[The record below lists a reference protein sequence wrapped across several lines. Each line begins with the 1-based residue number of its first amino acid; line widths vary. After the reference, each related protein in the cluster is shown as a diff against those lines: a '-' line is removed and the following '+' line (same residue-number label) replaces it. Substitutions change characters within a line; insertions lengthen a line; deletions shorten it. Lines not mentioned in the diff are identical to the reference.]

1 MSDSYRNQML
11 RALTGELSAS
21 EREAFER
28 TLATDDALRAEWE
41 HLQKISGL
49 LQESRADSFRPFFAT
64 RVAQRIKSQREESL
78 TDALVWLFRPLAP
91 VAIAVVAFL
100 ALSNWNER
108 ELVGD
113 DASFLRRNFRRR
125 ARHARSGVRNGH
137 VTCEGELKAHSSSSA
152 PCSSAF

>member
-1 MSDSYRNQML
+1 MTDSYRSEML

-21 EREAFER
+21 EREAFECA
-28 TLATDDALRAEWE
+28 LANDVALCAEWE
-41 HLQKISGL
+41 RLQKVSGL

-64 RVAQRIKSQREESL
+64 RVAQRIKGQREASTASASSVESLSSAETESL

-108 ELVGD
+108 ELIGD
-113 DASFLRRNFRRR
+113 DASFLAAIF
-125 ARHARSGVRNGH
+125 AAVPATPEAAY
-137 VTCEGELKAHSSSSA
+137 VLDM
-152 PCSSAF
+152 

>member
-1 MSDSYRNQML
+1 MTDSYRNQML
-11 RALTGELSAS
+11 RALTGELSAG

-41 HLQKISGL
+41 HLQKVSGL

-64 RVAQRIKSQREESL
+64 RVAQRIKSKREASTRSAETESL

-113 DASFLRRNFRRR
+113 DASFLAAIF
-125 ARHARSGVRNGH
+125 AAVPATPEAAY
-137 VTCEGELKAHSSSSA
+137 VMDM
-152 PCSSAF
+152 

>member
-1 MSDSYRNQML
+1 MTDSYRSEML

-41 HLQKISGL
+41 HLQKVSGL

-64 RVAQRIKSQREESL
+64 RVAQRIKSQREASTSSAETESL

-108 ELVGD
+108 ELIGD
-113 DASFLRRNFRRR
+113 DASFLAAIF
-125 ARHARSGVRNGH
+125 AA
-137 VTCEGELKAHSSSSA
+137 A
-152 PCSSAF
+152 PATPEAAYVLDM

>member
-1 MSDSYRNQML
+1 MTDSYRSEML

-28 TLATDDALRAEWE
+28 ALATDDALRAEWE
-41 HLQKISGL
+41 RLQKVSGL

-64 RVAQRIKSQREESL
+64 RVAQRIKSQREASTLSDSTELAEVSAETESL

-108 ELVGD
+108 ELIGD
-113 DASFLRRNFRRR
+113 DASFLAAIF
-125 ARHARSGVRNGH
+125 AAVPATPEAAY
-137 VTCEGELKAHSSSSA
+137 VLDM
-152 PCSSAF
+152 

>member
-1 MSDSYRNQML
+1 MTDSYRSEML
-11 RALTGELSAS
+11 KALTGELSAS

-28 TLATDDALRAEWE
+28 ALATDDALRAEWE
-41 HLQKISGL
+41 SLQKVSGL

-64 RVAQRIKSQREESL
+64 RVAQRIKSEREASTASASSVESLSSAETESL

-108 ELVGD
+108 ELIGD
-113 DASFLRRNFRRR
+113 DASFLAAIF
-125 ARHARSGVRNGH
+125 AA
-137 VTCEGELKAHSSSSA
+137 A
-152 PCSSAF
+152 PATPEAAYVLDM

>member
-1 MSDSYRNQML
+1 MTDSYRNQML
-11 RALTGELSAS
+11 RALTGELSAH

-64 RVAQRIKSQREESL
+64 RVAQRIKSQREASTRSAETESL

-113 DASFLRRNFRRR
+113 DASFLAAIF
-125 ARHARSGVRNGH
+125 AAVPATPEAAY
-137 VTCEGELKAHSSSSA
+137 VMDM
-152 PCSSAF
+152 

>member
-1 MSDSYRNQML
+1 MTDSYRNQML

-41 HLQKISGL
+41 HLQKVSGL

-64 RVAQRIKSQREESL
+64 RVAQRIKSQREASTRSAETESL

-108 ELVGD
+108 ELIGD
-113 DASFLRRNFRRR
+113 DASFLAAIF
-125 ARHARSGVRNGH
+125 AAVPATPEAAY
-137 VTCEGELKAHSSSSA
+137 VMDM
-152 PCSSAF
+152 

>member
-1 MSDSYRNQML
+1 MTDSHRNQML

-41 HLQKISGL
+41 HLQKVSGL

-64 RVAQRIKSQREESL
+64 RVAQRIKSKREASASSAETESL

-113 DASFLRRNFRRR
+113 DASFLAAIF
-125 ARHARSGVRNGH
+125 AAVPATPEAAY
-137 VTCEGELKAHSSSSA
+137 VMDM
-152 PCSSAF
+152 

>member
-1 MSDSYRNQML
+1 MTDSYRNEML
-11 RALTGELSAS
+11 KALTGELSAS

-28 TLATDDALRAEWE
+28 ALATDDALRAEWE
-41 HLQKISGL
+41 RLQEVSGL

-64 RVAQRIKSQREESL
+64 RVAQRIKSEREASTLSSAETESL

-108 ELVGD
+108 ELIGD
-113 DASFLRRNFRRR
+113 DASFLAAIFV
-125 ARHARSGVRNGH
+125 A
-137 VTCEGELKAHSSSSA
+137 A
-152 PCSSAF
+152 PATPEAAYVLDM

>member
-1 MSDSYRNQML
+1 MTDSYRSEML

-21 EREAFER
+21 ERAAFER
-28 TLATDDALRAEWE
+28 ALATDDALRAEWE
-41 HLQKISGL
+41 RLQKVSGL

-64 RVAQRIKSQREESL
+64 RVAQRIKGEREESL

-108 ELVGD
+108 ELIGD
-113 DASFLRRNFRRR
+113 DASFFAAIFAAVPATPEAAYVLD
-125 ARHARSGVRNGH
+125 
-137 VTCEGELKAHSSSSA
+137 LDM
-152 PCSSAF
+152 

>member
-1 MSDSYRNQML
+1 MTDSYRSEML
-11 RALTGELSAS
+11 KALTGELSAS

-28 TLATDDALRAEWE
+28 ALATDDALRAEWE
-41 HLQKISGL
+41 RLQKVSGL

-78 TDALVWLFRPLAP
+78 TDALVWLFRPFAP

-108 ELVGD
+108 ELIGD
-113 DASFLRRNFRRR
+113 DASFF
-125 ARHARSGVRNGH
+125 AAIF
-137 VTCEGELKAHSSSSA
+137 AAA
-152 PCSSAF
+152 PATPEAAYVLDM